1 MIMLLIVLLQYSSSP
16 RPYRPYR
23 SLLLLRSHILSL
35 DDFFNEFD
43 VVLVDLGAAVHH
55 PRGAHRGRHLRRN
68 ERREW

>member
-1 MIMLLIVLLQYSSSP
+1 MIMLLIVLLQYSSP
-16 RPYRPYR
+16 RPR

-35 DDFFNEFD
+35 DDLLNEFD